1 MKTFVTRRLIVR
13 LLWVLAALL
22 LGFMV
27 YAWRSPIAPVDPPA
41 AESFD
46 AASVRRGAQLAALGD
61 CVTCHSA
68 PGGETF
74 AGGREVVTPFGTI
87 YSTNITPD
95 PTTGIGHWSQAAFQ
109 RAMREG
115 VNREGDH
122 LYPAF
127 PYDHYT
133 LVNDADIAALYAF
146 IMTRQPVQA
155 RTHDNNLPFPLN
167 IRFLIA
173 GWKLLFFRAG
183 PYQQDSRHDAEWNR
197 GAYLANGIGHC
208 GACHT
213 PRNTLGAEVASMHFA
228 GGEADGWHAYAINAD
243 SKSLEEWNAEDL
255 HIYLSTGWHDRHGDA
270 HGPMGAVAANLLSV
284 PDADLKAIATYVASV
299 MGKRALPLEKRSLES
314 TSSNDT
320 GAAIYAATCASCHDG
335 TRPLPFGGVKLM
347 LSTAVTGESAVNLVN
362 VILEGLHPPEGTTGA
377 IMPGFSST
385 LTDGQ
390 LESLV
395 AYIRSNLGAQPPWTG
410 VENSVREARS
420 RLRD

>member
-167 IRFLIA
+167 IR
-173 GWKLLFFRAG
+173 
-183 PYQQDSRHDAEWNR
+183 
-197 GAYLANGIGHC
+197 
-208 GACHT
+208 
-213 PRNTLGAEVASMHFA
+213 
-228 GGEADGWHAYAINAD
+228 
-243 SKSLEEWNAEDL
+243 
-255 HIYLSTGWHDRHGDA
+255 
-270 HGPMGAVAANLLSV
+270 
-284 PDADLKAIATYVASV
+284 
-299 MGKRALPLEKRSLES
+299 
-314 TSSNDT
+314 
-320 GAAIYAATCASCHDG
+320 
-335 TRPLPFGGVKLM
+335 
-347 LSTAVTGESAVNLVN
+347 
-362 VILEGLHPPEGTTGA
+362 
-377 IMPGFSST
+377 
-385 LTDGQ
+385 
-390 LESLV
+390 
-395 AYIRSNLGAQPPWTG
+395 
-410 VENSVREARS
+410 
-420 RLRD
+420 